1 MKLETHTTHSK
12 ILLLKESRLK
22 LLRLHKL
29 LIERERE
36 NFENLNGK
44 ISSGHYLNLL
54 VNNSNFEWLR
64 KFSTL
69 IVEIDEMLDLDD
81 GYTTNMID
89 KHLSQMRDL
98 LDAETIDENFNQKF
112 KNVLQVNS
120 EIADKRKEIL
130 ELISE

>member
-1 MKLETHTTHSK
+1 M
-12 ILLLKESRLK
+12 
-22 LLRLHKL
+22 
-29 LIERERE
+29 
-36 NFENLNGK
+36 
-44 ISSGHYLNLL
+44 NLL
-54 VNNSNFEWLR
+54 VNDSNFEWLR

-69 IVEIDEMLDLDD
+69 IAEIDEMLDLDD

-89 KHLSQMRDL
+89 NHLSQMRDL